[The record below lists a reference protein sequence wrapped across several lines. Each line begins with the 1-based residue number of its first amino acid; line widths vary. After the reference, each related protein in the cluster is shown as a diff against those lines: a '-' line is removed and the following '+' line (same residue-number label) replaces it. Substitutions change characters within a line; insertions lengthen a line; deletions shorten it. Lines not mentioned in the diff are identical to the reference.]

1 MQVSPL
7 SFKLIT
13 LAASEKIIKQGP
25 RPRKGPINQVVE
37 EMGRRPQGQVC

>member
-7 SFKLIT
+7 RFKLIT

-25 RPRKGPINQVVE
+25 RPRIGPINQVE